1 MKATLEF
8 YLNAELIMEFS
19 TSMIIATTA
28 RFGKA
33 KVLQPKF
40 FAFLVALVVSLK
52 LCPTFLA
59 AGEPQDLVFVSDHDR
74 SQQRYVVVTPDKFD
88 PAQPI
93 SMLIALH
100 GHGADRWQFVLDER
114 DECRATRDA
123 AKRFGMILVAPDYRA
138 KTSWMGPAAEA
149 DTLQIIDL
157 LNKEYRIKQLIISG
171 GSMGGTGALTFAAL
185 HPELVDGVVAMNG
198 TANLVDYEGF
208 QDAIA
213 ESFGGSK
220 ITKQE
225 EYRKRSAELNG
236 ERLSMPIAMTT
247 GGRDTI
253 VPPESTIRL
262 ADYLSKQKSPVLLIH
277 RPDGGHETNYED
289 AKRAFDFVLEKLK

>member
-1 MKATLEF
+1 MKATRLCFRE
-8 YLNAELIMEFS
+8 AEWMMEFS
-19 TSMIIATTA
+19 SSMIIHTSA
-28 RFGKA
+28 RVGPEIA
-33 KVLQPKF
+33 RQ
-40 FAFLVALVVSLK
+40 AQLVAFVIALVASLK
-52 LCPTFLA
+52 LSPVFLA
-59 AGEPQDLVFVSDHDR
+59 ASEPQDMVFVSDQDR
-74 SQQRYVVVTPDKFD
+74 SQQRYVLVTPEKFD
-88 PAQPI
+88 PTQPI
-93 SMLIALH
+93 SVLIALH

-149 DTLQIIDL
+149 DMLQIINL
-157 LNKEYRIKQLIISG
+157 LKKEYRIKKLIICG

-213 ESFGGSK
+213 QSFGGSK
-220 ITKQE
+220 IAKPE

-236 ERLSMPIAMTT
+236 ERLAMPIAMTT

-253 VPPESTIRL
+253 VSPESAIRL
-262 ADYLSKQKSPVLLIH
+262 ADYLAKQKSPVLLIH
-277 RPDGGHETNYED
+277 KVDGGHETNYED